1 VLIYH
6 FMFGPSYA
14 NGCPVNSSIAEA
26 EAAFAAAEQTAP
38 ATLGPPRPDEAT
50 RAAARQ
56 KLLIT
61 QREIRPE
68 IDSSRHAVRV
78 RGLRRLEID
87 SALNIKLADP
97 PTLLQQAIVEEV
109 VDRWYEDG
117 AEHGFGDGHL
127 HYLNGPSLDG
137 AVLRWSIDC
146 GSSDALAAVH
156 ALAQRLANLP
166 QVTVTEVALG
176 TEELWLTWCDKY
188 RGRKRAS

>member
-14 NGCPVNSSIAEA
+14 DGCPVNSSIAEA

-38 ATLGPPRPDEAT
+38 ATLGPPRPDEAA

-78 RGLRRLEID
+78 RRLRRLEID

-137 AVLRWSIDC
+137 AVLRWSIDF

-166 QVTVTEVALG
+166 EVTVTEVALG
-176 TEELWLTWCDKY
+176 TEEL
-188 RGRKRAS
+188 G